1 MAIPHMIQKQLIKQR
16 IKDKSGRAR
25 LDELRAIQ
33 AELAGYNTGPYG
45 ELRKWVAEM
54 IEKTKVR
61 SRVEH
66 KENFF
71 AVEKRGEAQIVIVGP
86 PNIGKSSLLN
96 KLSNVQ
102 IKIADYEFTT
112 LKPMPAIITFDGIEV
127 QLVEIPGLI
136 EGAHAGKGTGKA
148 LLATVRTAN
157 NILFMCNAAD
167 SVEKLAQVI
176 KEVQLAGIPLKD
188 KVIVANKCDLPNAE
202 ENLAALKQRFP
213 DFEIIP
219 TSVAENKNL
228 DYLRKKIWQMTK
240 LIRVFTKTPK
250 QQVSEDAMALKE
262 NATIADLAG
271 KIHKDFLQKFDYAKV
286 WGKSAKFEGQR
297 AGLNH
302 KLKDGDIIE
311 LFIKD

>member
-16 IKDKSGRAR
+16 IRDKSGRAR

-45 ELRKWVAEM
+45 ELKKWVTELVTQ
-54 IEKTKVR
+54 TKVR
-61 SRVEH
+61 SKVEH

-71 AVEKRGEAQIVIVGP
+71 SVEKRGESQIVIVGP

-96 KLSNVQ
+96 KLSNLQ

-112 LKPMPAIITFDGIEV
+112 LKPVPAIITFDGIEV

-136 EGAHAGKGTGKA
+136 EGANQGKGTGKA
-148 LLATVRTAN
+148 LLATVRISD
-157 NILFMCNAAD
+157 NILFMCSAID
-167 SVEKLAQVI
+167 SAEKLAHVI
-176 KEVQLAGIPLKD
+176 REVQLARIPLKD

-202 ENLAALKQRFP
+202 DNLKTLKQRFP

-219 TSVAENKNL
+219 ASVAENKNIE
-228 DYLRKKIWQMTK
+228 YLRSKIWQMTK
-240 LIRVFTKTPK
+240 LIRVFTRTKLG
-250 QQVSEDAMALKE
+250 VSKDAMALKE
-262 NATIADLAG
+262 NATVADLAK
-271 KIHKDFLQKFDYAKV
+271 KIHKDFLQKFNYAKV

-302 KLKDGDIIE
+302 KLEDGDVVEI
-311 LFIKD
+311 FAKD